1 MSDMLADGAV
11 KVTYV
16 PTIAAKAA
24 PTVAELTGGTAVDL
38 ECLITAD
45 GLDISVDE
53 ATVAVAKLC
62 ETFDAQ
68 SPGRA
73 TYGVTLT
80 CVRKDTPSEDLAW
93 STLVRKTSGFL
104 VMRYGIAATTDY
116 AAAQDVIVFPV
127 TFGERRMQK
136 PEANGAIQFQ
146 SQAYVTSQPEL
157 DAAVVAA

>member
-1 MSDMLADGAV
+1 MADMLADGAV
-11 KVTYV
+11 KVTFV
-16 PTIAAKAA
+16 PSITNKSA

-53 ATVAVAKLC
+53 QVVSIPKLC

-80 CVRKDTPSEDLAW
+80 CVRKDNATEDVAW
-93 STLVRKTSGFL
+93 STLVRKTSGYL

-116 AAAQDVIVFPV
+116 AATQDVIVFPV

-157 DAAVVAA
+157 DANVAA

>member
-1 MSDMLADGAV
+1 MADMLADGAV
-11 KVTYV
+11 KVTFV
-16 PTIAAKAA
+16 PSITNKAA
-24 PTVAELTGGTAVDL
+24 PTVAELTAGTAVDL

-53 ATVAVAKLC
+53 QVVAIPKLC

-80 CVRKDTPSEDLAW
+80 CVRKDVDAEDVAW
-93 STLVRKTSGFL
+93 DTLVRKASGFL
-104 VMRYGIAATTDY
+104 VIRYGTPATTDY
-116 AAAQDVIVFPV
+116 VAAQKNLAVFPV
-127 TFGERRMQK
+127 TFGERRMLK

-157 DAAVVAA
+157 DAVVAA